1 MKLEN
6 RGLQMQKYIFGN
18 RGARYTQYNKQIIQQ
33 NTKIFVTDNGN

>member
-18 RGARYTQYNKQIIQQ
+18 RGARYTQYNKTNYSI
-33 NTKIFVTDNGN
+33 KY